1 MKLFLK
7 SLYKLPPC
15 QNSRERERK
24 KPSKICHNVLPRTK
38 ENIQEALPPS
48 NISIAWASTVQYRIS
63 SSAPRLK
70 SLRIEHPARRQR
82 QYNGQ
87 RSVCIFHLPWSTY
100 VLPAIFLHQMKLK
113 FFAVEK
119 WPKLSQ
125 PVLPSLFL
133 SSFLRLAAINIL
145 ARKREPIK
153 KKYIYS
159 LSLRF
164 FMKSRM
170 LHFLGI
176 KCERIKMARKEARR
190 AEVGGAGGGDVAAT
204 VLPVPAR

>member
-1 MKLFLK
+1 M
-7 SLYKLPPC
+7 
-15 QNSRERERK
+15 
-24 KPSKICHNVLPRTK
+24 
-38 ENIQEALPPS
+38 
-48 NISIAWASTVQYRIS
+48 QYRIS
-63 SSAPRLK
+63 SSALRLK
-70 SLRIEHPARRQR
+70 SLRIEHPARR

-100 VLPAIFLHQMKLK
+100 VLPAIFLHQMKSK

-125 PVLPSLFL
+125 PVLPLASLSL
-133 SSFLRLAAINIL
+133 PSSLPLAAINIL
-145 ARKREPIK
+145 ARKREPIN

-176 KCERIKMARKEARR
+176 KWERIKMARKEAL
-190 AEVGGAGGGDVAAT
+190 AGGGDVAAA

>member
-1 MKLFLK
+1 M
-7 SLYKLPPC
+7 
-15 QNSRERERK
+15 
-24 KPSKICHNVLPRTK
+24 
-38 ENIQEALPPS
+38 
-48 NISIAWASTVQYRIS
+48 QYRIS
-63 SSAPRLK
+63 SCALRLK
-70 SLRIEHPARRQR
+70 SLRIEHPARR

-125 PVLPSLFL
+125 PALPCLSLPPSL
-133 SSFLRLAAINIL
+133 SLAAINIL
-145 ARKREPIK
+145 ARKREPIN

-176 KCERIKMARKEARR
+176 KWERIKMARKEAL
-190 AEVGGAGGGDVAAT
+190 AGGGGDVAAAA

>member
-7 SLYKLPPC
+7 SLYKLPPW
-15 QNSRERERK
+15 QNNRERERK
-24 KPSKICHNVLPRTK
+24 KPSKICHNVLLRTK

-48 NISIAWASTVQYRIS
+48 YILARASTVQYRIS

-125 PVLPSLFL
+125 PVLPSLSL

-153 KKYIYS
+153 KIYIYS

-190 AEVGGAGGGDVAAT
+190 AGGGGDVAAT

>member
-7 SLYKLPPC
+7 SLYKLPPW

-48 NISIAWASTVQYRIS
+48 YILAQASTVQYRIS

-125 PVLPSLFL
+125 PVLPSLSL
-133 SSFLRLAAINIL
+133 CSFLRLAAINIL

-190 AEVGGAGGGDVAAT
+190 AGGGGGDVAAT